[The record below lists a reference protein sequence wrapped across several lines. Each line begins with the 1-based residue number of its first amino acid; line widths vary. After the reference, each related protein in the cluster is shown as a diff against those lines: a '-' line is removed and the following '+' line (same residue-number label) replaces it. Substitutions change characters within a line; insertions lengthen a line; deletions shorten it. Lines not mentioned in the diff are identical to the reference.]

1 MYLAEKTDFS
11 TSKTNKQQTC
21 NKSRQIEKVGLP
33 KYEITPLRIE
43 KKSQRWGGLDR
54 MEELNVSQKELAKML
69 GYSPQYVS
77 NILKGK
83 ENLSIST
90 LQKIEEA
97 LQLTILPNLA
107 EA

>member
-43 KKSQRWGGLDR
+43 NFRGFNLILLKNPPMTLQVLIQRTFMNSIIKILSQN
-54 MEELNVSQKELAKML
+54 NVER
-69 GYSPQYVS
+69 GT
-77 NILKGK
+77 
-83 ENLSIST
+83 SIS
-90 LQKIEEA
+90 LRFSIPRQV
-97 LQLTILPNLA
+97 
-107 EA
+107 